1 MSDEIDYDA
10 EQPAPQPR
18 IPKSAIALRYD
29 PNRDVAPLVVASGKD
44 YIADQILD
52 MARRH
57 KVPIREDKALAGIL
71 AGLDLGSYIPPEMYR
86 AVAEVLAWI
95 YRVENASR

>member
-1 MSDEIDYDA
+1 MSTEDFESSGEA
-10 EQPAPQPR
+10 SEPR
-18 IPKSAIALRYD
+18 VPRSAIALRYD
-29 PNRDVAPLVVASGKD
+29 PNRDIAPVVVATGRD
-44 YIADQILD
+44 EVADAILRA
-52 MARRH
+52 ARKH

-95 YRVENASR
+95 YKVENAGR